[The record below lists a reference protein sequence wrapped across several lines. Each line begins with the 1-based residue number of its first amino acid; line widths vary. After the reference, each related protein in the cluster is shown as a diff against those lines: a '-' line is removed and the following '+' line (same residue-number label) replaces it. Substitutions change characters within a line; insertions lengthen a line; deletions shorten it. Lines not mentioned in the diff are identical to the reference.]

1 MILFDDKAIQPCK
14 RRTRS
19 WVEINY
25 KLQGAYNDNNNNNIK
40 FKTSMIT
47 PNLCNYND
55 ADIHVKG
62 IIIVPN
68 TASAGVSVN
77 NTSQKLILE

>member
-1 MILFDDKAIQPCK
+1 
-14 RRTRS
+14 
-19 WVEINY
+19 
-25 KLQGAYNDNNNNNIK
+25 
-40 FKTSMIT
+40 MIT